1 VSRTLAI
8 GLVIAAGVLIAMQ
21 APVNARLGRQI
32 GSLQAATFSF
42 LVGTIL
48 LLAITAFSDGGLPA
62 LSGAQHA
69 PWWALIGGLLGAFYV
84 AVALV
89 TVRTLGATA
98 LTALVV
104 TSQLATAV
112 LIDRFGLFGLARQ
125 GIGATRLVGVALLI
139 AGVLLIVQPW
149 ASVGGKQDRASRPHR
164 LDAQR

>member
-1 VSRTLAI
+1 MSRALAI
-8 GLVIAAGVLIAMQ
+8 TLVVVAGVVIALQ

-32 GSLQAATFSF
+32 GPLQAATFSF
-42 LVGTIL
+42 LVGTVL
-48 LLAITAFSDGGLPA
+48 LVAITAFSDGGLTA
-62 LSGAQHA
+62 LGGASHA

-84 AVALV
+84 AVALL

-104 TSQLATAV
+104 SSQLATAV

-125 GIGATRLVGVALLI
+125 QIGATRLIGVALLI

-149 ASVGGKQDRASRPHR
+149 SGGGRKPARGGAGNAAAGPR
-164 LDAQR
+164 